1 MTRQNRRAEKNMKIV
16 AIFALALA
24 ILGGYAVSQRRAVT
38 QASSGAKE
46 SPFYC
51 NRRAI
56 DPAQIHRKEEIG
68 KTLRSLRRSTR
79 ELADGYE
86 FELPADSSAI
96 QAAAEWAA
104 LEKLC
109 CPFFDIDLRLER
121 EGGPFFLR
129 LTGREGV
136 KQFIREE
143 FDPWF
148 EGGKK

>member
-1 MTRQNRRAEKNMKIV
+1 MKIFV
-16 AIFALALA
+16 IFAIALA
-24 ILGGYAVSQRRAVT
+24 ILGAYAVSLQRTVAQT
-38 QASSGAKE
+38 SSAPKE

-56 DPAQIHRKEEIG
+56 DPAQLHRKEELG
-68 KTLRSLRRSTR
+68 KTLRSLRRNIR

-86 FELPADSSAI
+86 FELPADPSTI

-104 LEKLC
+104 TERLC

-121 EGGPFFLR
+121 EGGAFRLR

-136 KQFIREE
+136 KQFIQGE
-143 FDPWF
+143 FGPWF
-148 EGGKK
+148 AGETQ